1 MPNIIDVHA
10 HVTPRCFSDVVLGG
24 NDWHGMTS
32 DDGEL
37 HNPMNLW
44 SLDQRIEAM
53 DSDGIDVQLTSP
65 TDVFYQYH
73 QDPAVT
79 ATIAAEVNDEVAEMV
94 RSQRVAELT
103 RAIRDLGLR
112 GVMMTTRR
120 RHDYDDPRFE
130 AFWQAAEELGALIFV
145 H

>member
-1 MPNIIDVHA
+1 M
-10 HVTPRCFSDVVLGG
+10 
-24 NDWHGMTS
+24 
-32 DDGEL
+32 
-37 HNPMNLW
+37 
-44 SLDQRIEAM
+44 
-53 DSDGIDVQLTSP
+53 QLTSP

-94 RSQRVAELT
+94 RAQPSRSSP

-112 GVMMTTRR
+112 GVMIDDHVDGQT
-120 RHDYDDPRFE
+120 YDDPRFE

>member
-1 MPNIIDVHA
+1 
-10 HVTPRCFSDVVLGG
+10 
-24 NDWHGMTS
+24 MTS

-53 DSDGIDVQLTSP
+53 DADGIDVQLTSP

-79 ATIAAEVNDEVAEMV
+79 ATIASAVNDEVAEMV
-94 RSQRVAELT
+94 RARPTRIAGLATVPMQDTDLAVAELT

-112 GVMMTTRR
+112 KPIYQKTAAYGHFGR
-120 RHDYDDPRFE
+120 DDIEFPWERTDKAE
-130 AFWQAAEELGALIFV
+130 ALKSAAGL
-145 H
+145 